1 MFGKFLHIV
10 SHPTDIVRSGIQP
23 QSLFSS
29 NAKDCAHEL
38 GPGTHS
44 RTALP
49 DDIPWHQTVG
59 LLLDAVQVED
69 LLKRLYQWVDSPC
82 VNVLY
87 LGTRFGALKDVSPCL
102 VQIKGE
108 YDPIL
113 AQFLENLDRHWG
125 YLLISEGPWVQLVA
139 HLRWLISIEHPS
151 GQEMLLR
158 IASTDVVDFPV

>member
-1 MFGKFLHIV
+1 M
-10 SHPTDIVRSGIQP
+10 
-23 QSLFSS
+23 
-29 NAKDCAHEL
+29 
-38 GPGTHS
+38 
-44 RTALP
+44 
-49 DDIPWHQTVG
+49 
-59 LLLDAVQVED
+59 LLDAVQVED

-158 IASTDVVDFPV
+158 SASTDVADSLFESADSALFGPCQRIMTAALVNGGWRLYTR